1 MKITLLLG
9 FVAVIVALAIW
20 VINPNASVIAS
31 FLSAAL
37 NPWSPTNKQRIVGVF
52 RDIANA
58 NDRLFE
64 PTVIFRWAIISAAGI
79 LICEATAILAVYKIE
94 GYFDKIWSDRQE
106 KILIFTL
113 FFSSF
118 ALYVFAVGLIVP
130 TMVIGGFWT
139 IVAISG
145 PLISIPALFQWFDR
159 IMTPLDVNSIVFEAT
174 RYRLLSRNMM
184 PKNYSKSFPIEIYN
198 KTGRELA
205 IYGISLQFLP
215 SHKMITEF
223 GLEESLPIRVESK
236 RIALVTINLETILEK
251 TNKIQGIGLQKA
263 RFLITHSQGELQG
276 KIFTPTAFNEFHDL
290 MSSVDKPVVDQRKD
304 QAALNS

>member
-1 MKITLLLG
+1 
-9 FVAVIVALAIW
+9 
-20 VINPNASVIAS
+20 
-31 FLSAAL
+31 
-37 NPWSPTNKQRIVGVF
+37 
-52 RDIANA
+52 
-58 NDRLFE
+58 
-64 PTVIFRWAIISAAGI
+64 
-79 LICEATAILAVYKIE
+79 
-94 GYFDKIWSDRQE
+94 
-106 KILIFTL
+106 
-113 FFSSF
+113 
-118 ALYVFAVGLIVP
+118 
-130 TMVIGGFWT
+130 
-139 IVAISG
+139 
-145 PLISIPALFQWFDR
+145 DR

>member
-1 MKITLLLG
+1 LKITLLLG